1 MVAIKGHQAAAFL
14 KTPDDRFTAYLLFGT
29 DPGLV
34 SERSAHLAKA
44 IAARSDPPGEI
55 VRLDDIDL
63 ENDPDRLSV
72 ELLTVPMFGGRK
84 IVRTATGRRITA
96 LTLKPLVQ
104 DAALAGVLIVEA
116 GNMKADDSLRTA
128 FEKAPHA
135 AAIGCYA
142 DEERDLDQVVRE
154 VLHANGLAITPEA
167 RQLLIGRLGADR
179 VLSRGEVEKL
189 ALYAR
194 GTSEIT
200 EDDVEAVVGD
210 AAELAVERIA
220 HASASGD
227 GARAVAEL
235 QRALTAG
242 ESAQG
247 IIGAI
252 QRHFT
257 RLHRIRAAVEGGKS
271 IESAIGEIRPPV
283 HFKQKDALAAQCRAW
298 RPEALEAALAG
309 IASTARTARVTSTLD
324 DLFAERLVLTL
335 ARLARSSR

>member
-14 KTPDDRFTAYLLFGT
+14 KSPDDRFTAYLLFGT

-63 ENDPDRLSV
+63 ETDPDRLSV

-154 VLHANGLAITPEA
+154 VLQANGLAITPEA

-179 VLSRGEVEKL
+179 VLSRGEIEKL

-194 GTSEIT
+194 GASEIT

-309 IASTARTARVTSTLD
+309 IASTARTARVTSALD